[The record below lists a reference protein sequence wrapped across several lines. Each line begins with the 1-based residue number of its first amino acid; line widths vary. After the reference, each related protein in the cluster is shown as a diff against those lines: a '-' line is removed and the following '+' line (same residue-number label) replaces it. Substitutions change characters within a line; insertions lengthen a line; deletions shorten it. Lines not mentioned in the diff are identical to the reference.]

1 MYRVEDIE
9 KIGKS
14 LDKIKDDAAKEY
26 KSLYEPTLH
35 EISEVYKSIKNF
47 IKKKGRVA
55 YGGFAQNLLI
65 MKKNPEDSFYKV
77 IDDAFY
83 NWPDLADMEFYSP
96 SPLADI
102 IELTEEL
109 HSLGYKHVEG
119 KEGIHSETYK
129 IFVNFLNYCDIS
141 YMPANIYNSMPII
154 DIDGIK
160 CAHPHF
166 MMVDAY
172 RILTDPMT
180 SYWRLDKSINRFQ
193 KLIKY
198 YPINQDHAKMDIKFG
213 QINQNA
219 LKLIRKKIVQK
230 TKMIV
235 VGFASFNYYS
245 KKESDKN
252 IFNFPYYELITTD
265 FEKDANR
272 IYKFLNKKFPG
283 KVTTKEYSPFF
294 SFLDKKVEYFVD
306 NQLVLR
312 LFGNNERCI
321 VYNYSDKKQTHFGTF
336 NLTLMYFLFDYF
348 YFYINRDKPNTELYS
363 GLIAKFLNIRN
374 KYLDL
379 NNLTVMDDSP
389 FRDFTFK
396 CYGIPT
402 DPIRNSLLEGLEKRK
417 QGKQMK
423 FRYGPTGKPGKVPEY
438 SFSNS
443 SGNQV
448 LNEKYLVIKKN

>member
-9 KIGKS
+9 KISKS

-119 KEGIHSETYK
+119 KEGIHPETYK

-154 DIDGIK
+154 DIDGVK

-198 YPINQDHAKMDIKFG
+198 YPINQEHAKMEIKFG
-213 QINQNA
+213 QINQTA

-235 VGFASFNYYS
+235 VGFASFNYYG

-252 IFNFPYYELITTD
+252 IFNFPYYELITSN

-272 IYKFLNKKFPG
+272 IYRFFNKKFPG
-283 KVTTKEYSPFF
+283 KITTKEYSPFF